1 LRPFV
6 LQREEHVSRKAAKKA
21 QRRKVE
27 IVRNRIELI
36 GVPGIPEAAEG
47 DDVAALIARALR
59 NAGIEVADGDVLVV
73 AQKIVSKAEGRIV
86 RLDSVEPSARAQEWA
101 SAYDKGARVVE
112 VVLRE
117 SKRIVRM
124 ERGVLISETEHG
136 FVCANAGVDT
146 SNVAEGTVTLLPRD
160 PDASARQ
167 IRSELEAAFG
177 VRIAVIVSDTFG
189 RPWREGLVNVALG
202 VSGIAP
208 LIDYRGQK
216 DSHGNA
222 LKVTVI
228 AIADELASAAEL
240 VMKKS
245 AGIPV
250 AIVRGFDYESREAS
264 GLELIRVAELD
275 LFR

>member
-1 LRPFV
+1 M
-6 LQREEHVSRKAAKKA
+6 
-21 QRRKVE
+21 
-27 IVRNRIELI
+27 RNRIELI
-36 GVPGIPEAAEG
+36 GVPGVPEVAVG
-47 DDVAALIARALR
+47 DDIAALIARALS
-59 NAGIEVADGDVLVV
+59 NAGIQVAACDVFVV

-86 RLDSVEPSARAQEWA
+86 KLESVEPSARAQEWA
-101 SAYDKGARVVE
+101 SAFDKDARVVE

-146 SNVAEGTVTLLPRD
+146 SNVAEGTVTLLPKD

-240 VMKKS
+240 AMKKS
-245 AGIPV
+245 AGIPA
-250 AIVRGFDYESREAS
+250 AIIRGFDYESRDAS
-264 GLELIRVAELD
+264 GLELIRVADLD

>member
-1 LRPFV
+1 LR
-6 LQREEHVSRKAAKKA
+6 LGAKNALSRKAAKTKRKGA
-21 QRRKVE
+21 KVE
-27 IVRNRIELI
+27 IVSNRIELI

-47 DDVAALIARALR
+47 NDVAALIASALSD
-59 NAGIEVADGDVLVV
+59 AGIEVVAGDVFVV

-86 RLDSVEPSARAQEWA
+86 RLDSVEPSPRAQEWA
-101 SAYDKGARVVE
+101 AAFDKDARVVE

-146 SNVAEGTVTLLPRD
+146 SNVAEGTVTLLPKN

-167 IRSELEAAFG
+167 IRLELEAAIG

-245 AGIPV
+245 AGMPV
-250 AIVRGFDYESREAS
+250 AIVRGFNYESRDAS
-264 GLELIRVAELD
+264 GRELTRVAELD

>member
-1 LRPFV
+1 MTT
-6 LQREEHVSRKAAKKA
+6 K
-21 QRRKVE
+21 
-27 IVRNRIELI
+27 IEVT
-36 GVPGIPEAAEG
+36 GVPGIPEVVEG
-47 DDVAALIARALR
+47 DEVAALIDRALR
-59 NAGIEVADGDVLVV
+59 AASIELADGDIFVV

-86 RLDSVEPSARAQEWA
+86 KLESVEPSPRAQEWA
-101 SAYDKGARVVE
+101 AAYDKDPRVVE

-124 ERGVLISETEHG
+124 ERGVLIAETEHG
-136 FVCANAGVDT
+136 FVCANAGVDA
-146 SNVAEGTVTLLPRD
+146 SNVAEGTVTLLPKD
-160 PDASARQ
+160 PDASAQ
-167 IRSELEAAFG
+167 KIRSALEDAFG

-208 LIDYRGQK
+208 LIDYRGQE

-222 LKVTVI
+222 LKVTVN
-228 AIADELASAAEL
+228 AVADELASAAEL

-250 AIVRGFDYESREAS
+250 AIIRGFDYQASEAS
-264 GLELIRVAELD
+264 SRGLIRAQELD

>member
-1 LRPFV
+1 MTT
-6 LQREEHVSRKAAKKA
+6 K
-21 QRRKVE
+21 
-27 IVRNRIELI
+27 IELI
-36 GVPGIPEAAEG
+36 GVPGIPEVGEG
-47 DDVAALIARALR
+47 DYVAALIARALL
-59 NAGIEVADGDVLVV
+59 NTGIEIVDGDVVVV
-73 AQKIVSKAEGRIV
+73 AQKVVSKAEGRIV
-86 RLDSVEPSARAQEWA
+86 KLNSVEPSPRAREWA
-101 SAYDKGARVVE
+101 AAFDKDARVVE

-167 IRSELEAAFG
+167 IRSELEKQFG
-177 VRIAVIVSDTFG
+177 VRIGVIVCDTFG

-216 DSHGNA
+216 DSHGHA

-240 VMKKS
+240 VMRKS
-245 AGIPV
+245 SGIPA
-250 AIVRGFDYESREAS
+250 AIVRGFDYESRDAS
-264 GLELIRVAELD
+264 GLELIRVSELD

>member
-1 LRPFV
+1 LAIFALLRETRE
-6 LQREEHVSRKAAKKA
+6 REETQSAKNTN
-21 QRRKVE
+21 
-27 IVRNRIELI
+27 IVINKIELI
-36 GVPGIPEAAEG
+36 GVPGIPEVAEG
-47 DDVAALIARALR
+47 DDVAALIGRALR
-59 NAGIEVADGDVLVV
+59 DATIEAASGDVFVV
-73 AQKIVSKAEGRIV
+73 AQKIVSKAEGRVIK
-86 RLDSVEPSARAQEWA
+86 LDSIEPSPRAQEWA
-101 SAYDKGARVVE
+101 AAFDKDARVAE

-146 SNVAEGTVTLLPRD
+146 SNVAEGTVTLLPKD
-160 PDASARQ
+160 PDASARK
-167 IRSELEAAFG
+167 IRAALEEAFG
-177 VRIAVIVSDTFG
+177 VRLAVIVSDTFG

-250 AIVRGFDYESREAS
+250 AIMRGSGYEASEAS

>member
-1 LRPFV
+1 LTKNI
-6 LQREEHVSRKAAKKA
+6 Q
-21 QRRKVE
+21 
-27 IVRNRIELI
+27 LI
-36 GVPGIPEAAEG
+36 GVPGIAEVAEG

-59 NAGIEVADGDVLVV
+59 ESGVALFDSDVLVV

-86 RLDSVEPSARAQEWA
+86 RLDSVEPSAKASEWA
-101 SAYDKGARVVE
+101 AAYDKDPRVVE

-124 ERGVLISETEHG
+124 EHGVLISETEHG

-146 SNVAEGTVTLLPRD
+146 SNVAEGTVTLLPKD
-160 PDASARQ
+160 PDASARR
-167 IRSELEAAFG
+167 IRSSLEAAFS
-177 VRIAVIVSDTFG
+177 VRLAVIVSDTFG

-208 LIDYRGQK
+208 LLDYRGES

-240 VMKKS
+240 LMKKS

-250 AIVRGFDYESREAS
+250 VIIRGFEYESSEVSSRD
-264 GLELIRVAELD
+264 LIRIPELD

>member
-1 LRPFV
+1 MTCGLAPLR
-6 LQREEHVSRKAAKKA
+6 EKHASRKAAKNAK
-21 QRRKVE
+21 
-27 IVRNRIELI
+27 IVTNTIEVI
-36 GVPGIPEAAEG
+36 GVPGVPEVAEG

-59 NAGIEVADGDVLVV
+59 DARIEVSDGDVVVV
-73 AQKIVSKAEGRIV
+73 AQKIVSKAEGRV
-86 RLDSVEPSARAQEWA
+86 VKLDSVEPSPRAQEWA
-101 SAYDKGARVVE
+101 AAYDKDARVVE

-146 SNVAEGTVTLLPRD
+146 SNVAEGTVTLLPKD
-160 PDASARQ
+160 PDASARR
-167 IRSELEAAFG
+167 IRSALEGAFG
-177 VRIAVIVSDTFG
+177 VRLAVIVCDTFG

-245 AGIPV
+245 AGVPV
-250 AIVRGFDYESREAS
+250 VIIRGFGYESRDAS
-264 GLELIRVAELD
+264 GLELIRVPELD

>member
-1 LRPFV
+1 MT
-6 LQREEHVSRKAAKKA
+6 SK
-21 QRRKVE
+21 
-27 IVRNRIELI
+27 IELI
-36 GVPGIPEAAEG
+36 AVPGIPEVGEG
-47 DDVAALIARALR
+47 DDVAALIGRALSDT
-59 NAGIEVADGDVLVV
+59 GITPVEGDVVVV
-73 AQKIVSKAEGRIV
+73 AQKIVSKAEGRV
-86 RLDSVEPSARAQEWA
+86 VNLDSVEPSPRASAWA
-101 SAYDKGARVVE
+101 EAYDKDPRVVE

-146 SNVAEGTVTLLPRD
+146 SNVAAGVVTLLPKD
-160 PDASARQ
+160 SDASAKA
-167 IRSELEAAFG
+167 IRSSLEEKFG

-208 LIDYRGQK
+208 LIDYRGHR
-216 DSHGNA
+216 DSYGNA

-228 AIADELASAAEL
+228 AIADELSSAAEL
-240 VMKKS
+240 LMKKS
-245 AGIPV
+245 TGVPV
-250 AIVRGFDYESREAS
+250 VIVRGFEYEAS
-264 GLELIRVAELD
+264 ESSSRELIRSSELD

>member
-1 LRPFV
+1 M
-6 LQREEHVSRKAAKKA
+6 
-21 QRRKVE
+21 
-27 IVRNRIELI
+27 ITRIELI
-36 GVPGIPEAAEG
+36 SVPGIPEVTEG
-47 DDVAALIARALR
+47 DDLSALIAKALR
-59 NAGIEVADGDVLVV
+59 VAHIETQDGDVFVV
-73 AQKIVSKAEGRIV
+73 AQKIVSKAEGRV
-86 RLDSVEPSARAQEWA
+86 VKLDSVEPSARAREWA
-101 SAYDKGARVVE
+101 AAFDKDARVVE

-124 ERGVLISETEHG
+124 ERGVLIAVTEHD

-146 SNVAEGTVTLLPRD
+146 SNVADGSVTLLPGD
-160 PDASARQ
+160 PDASARR
-167 IRSELEAAFG
+167 IRAGLEAAFG
-177 VRIAVIVSDTFG
+177 VRFAVIMSDTFG

-202 VSGIAP
+202 ISGIAP

-245 AGIPV
+245 SGIPV
-250 AIVRGFDYESREAS
+250 AIVRGFDYDARDGS
-264 GLELIRVAELD
+264 GRELIRLPNLD

>member
-1 LRPFV
+1 MNAPTIQV
-6 LQREEHVSRKAAKKA
+6 
-21 QRRKVE
+21 
-27 IVRNRIELI
+27 I
-36 GVPGIPEAAEG
+36 GVPGVPEVVEG
-47 DDVAALIARALR
+47 DDVAALIVRAAREAELNIIDR
-59 NAGIEVADGDVLVV
+59 DILVV

-86 RLDSVEPSARAQEWA
+86 SLESIEPSGRAREWA
-101 SAYDKGARVVE
+101 AAYDKDARVVE

-136 FVCANAGVDT
+136 FICANAGVDT
-146 SNVAEGTVTLLPRD
+146 SNVADGTVTLLPKD
-160 PDASARQ
+160 PNASAQ
-167 IRSELEAAFG
+167 NIRAELEQAFS
-177 VRIAVIVSDTFG
+177 VRVALIVSDTFG

-208 LIDYRGQK
+208 LIDYRGQE
-216 DSHGNA
+216 DSHGRA
-222 LKVTVI
+222 MKVTVM
-228 AIADELASAAEL
+228 AVADEIASAAEL

-250 AIVRGFDYESREAS
+250 AIVSGFDYSASEAS
-264 GLELIRVAELD
+264 GRELVRAPELD

>member
-1 LRPFV
+1 VNTPAI
-6 LQREEHVSRKAAKKA
+6 HV
-21 QRRKVE
+21 
-27 IVRNRIELI
+27 I
-36 GVPGIPEAAEG
+36 GVPRIPEVQQG
-47 DDVAALIARALR
+47 DDVASLIIEALR
-59 NAGIEVADGDVLVV
+59 EAEISALDRDVLVV

-86 RLDSVEPSARAQEWA
+86 RLDSVVPSTRAREWA
-101 SAYDKGARVVE
+101 SAYDKDARVVE

-124 ERGVLISETEHG
+124 ERGVMISETEHG

-146 SNVAEGTVTLLPRD
+146 SNVAEGTVTLLPTD
-160 PDASARQ
+160 PDASAQR
-167 IRSELEAAFG
+167 IRSALEEAFG
-177 VRIAVIVSDTFG
+177 VRLAVIVSDTFG

-208 LIDYRGQK
+208 LIDYRGQT
-216 DSHGNA
+216 DSHGRP

-245 AGIPV
+245 DALPV
-250 AIVRGFDYESREAS
+250 AIVRGFDYESRQAS
-264 GLELIRVAELD
+264 GSELIRVPELD

>member
-1 LRPFV
+1 MV
-6 LQREEHVSRKAAKKA
+6 TSK
-21 QRRKVE
+21 
-27 IVRNRIELI
+27 IELI
-36 GVPGIPEAAEG
+36 GVPGIPEVTEG

-59 NAGIEVADGDVLVV
+59 DAHLETQDGDVFVV
-73 AQKIVSKAEGRIV
+73 AQKLVSKAEGRV
-86 RLDSVEPSARAQEWA
+86 VKLNSVEPSARAREWA
-101 SAYDKGARVVE
+101 AAFDKDARVVE

-136 FVCANAGVDT
+136 CVCANAGVDT
-146 SNVAEGTVTLLPRD
+146 SNVAEGSVSLLPKD
-160 PDASARQ
+160 SDASARR
-167 IRSELEAAFG
+167 IRTGLEEAFG
-177 VRIAVIVSDTFG
+177 VRLAVIVSDTFG

-208 LIDYRGQK
+208 LIDYRGQQ

-245 AGIPV
+245 SGIPA
-250 AIVRGFDYESREAS
+250 AIVRGFDYDSRDAS
-264 GLELIRVAELD
+264 GRELIRSSNLD

>member
-1 LRPFV
+1 V
-6 LQREEHVSRKAAKKA
+6 TT
-21 QRRKVE
+21 
-27 IVRNRIELI
+27 NIELI
-36 GVPGIPEAAEG
+36 GVPGIPEVADG
-47 DDVAALIARALR
+47 DDVAALIANALR
-59 NAGIEVADGDVLVV
+59 GSGIELVDSDVLVV

-86 RLDSVEPSARAQEWA
+86 RLNSVAPSPKAIEWA
-101 SAYDKGARVVE
+101 AAYAKDPRVVE

-124 ERGVLISETEHG
+124 EHGVLISETEHG

-146 SNVAEGTVTLLPRD
+146 SNVAEGTVTLLPED
-160 PDASARQ
+160 PDASARG
-167 IRSELEAAFG
+167 IRSALEAAFH

-208 LIDYRGQK
+208 LIDYRGQN

-222 LKVTVI
+222 LKVTVM
-228 AIADELASAAEL
+228 AVADELASAAEL

-250 AIVRGFDYESREAS
+250 AIIRGFDYESSDAS
-264 GLELIRVAELD
+264 SRELIRVPELD

>member
-1 LRPFV
+1 MTT
-6 LQREEHVSRKAAKKA
+6 K
-21 QRRKVE
+21 
-27 IVRNRIELI
+27 IELT
-36 GVPGIPEAAEG
+36 GVPGIPEVVEG
-47 DDVAALIARALR
+47 DEVAALIDRALR
-59 NAGIEVADGDVLVV
+59 AASIELADGDIFVV

-86 RLDSVEPSARAQEWA
+86 KLESVEPSPRAQEWA
-101 SAYDKGARVVE
+101 AAYDKDPRVVE

-124 ERGVLISETEHG
+124 ERGVLIAETEHG
-136 FVCANAGVDT
+136 FVCANAGVDA
-146 SNVAEGTVTLLPRD
+146 SNVAEGTVTLLPKD
-160 PDASARQ
+160 PDASAQ
-167 IRSELEAAFG
+167 KIRSALEDAFG

-208 LIDYRGQK
+208 LIDYRGQE

-228 AIADELASAAEL
+228 AVADELASAAEL

-250 AIVRGFDYESREAS
+250 AIIRGFYYEAS
-264 GLELIRVAELD
+264 EASSGELIRRAELD

>member
-1 LRPFV
+1 M
-6 LQREEHVSRKAAKKA
+6 
-21 QRRKVE
+21 
-27 IVRNRIELI
+27 NTTIELI
-36 GVPGIPEAAEG
+36 GVSGIPEVVNG
-47 DDVAALIARALR
+47 DDVAAMIAKALR
-59 NAGIEVADGDVLVV
+59 AAGIEVVDGDVLVV
-73 AQKIVSKAEGRIV
+73 AQKVVSKAEGRIV
-86 RLDSVEPSARAQEWA
+86 RLDSLEPSPRAREWA
-101 SAYDKGARVVE
+101 AAYDKDPRVVE

-146 SNVAEGTVTLLPRD
+146 SNVTEGTVTLLPKD
-160 PDASARQ
+160 PDASARK
-167 IRSELEAAFG
+167 IRAALEQAFG
-177 VRIAVIVSDTFG
+177 VRLAVIVSDTFG

-245 AGIPV
+245 AGVPV
-250 AIVRGFDYESREAS
+250 VVIRGFDYEARESA
-264 GLELIRVAELD
+264 GLELIRPANHD

>member
-1 LRPFV
+1 MT
-6 LQREEHVSRKAAKKA
+6 A
-21 QRRKVE
+21 
-27 IVRNRIELI
+27 RIELI
-36 GVPGIPEAAEG
+36 GVPGIPEVAYG
-47 DDVAALIARALR
+47 DDLAALIAKAVRA
-59 NAGIEVADGDVLVV
+59 AGNEAFDNDVFVV

-86 RLDSVEPSARAQEWA
+86 RLDAVEPSPRALEWA
-101 SAYDKGARVVE
+101 AAYDKDPRVVE

-124 ERGVLISETEHG
+124 ERGVLIAETEHG

-146 SNVAEGTVTLLPRD
+146 SNVAEGRVTLLPRD
-160 PDASARQ
+160 PDASARR
-167 IRSELEAAFG
+167 IRSSLEKAFG
-177 VRIAVIVSDTFG
+177 VRFAVIVSDTFG
-189 RPWREGLVNVALG
+189 RPWREGLANVALG

-228 AIADELASAAEL
+228 AIADEVASAAEL

-250 AIVRGFDYESREAS
+250 AIVRGFDYEASEAS
-264 GLELIRVAELD
+264 SRALIRAQELD